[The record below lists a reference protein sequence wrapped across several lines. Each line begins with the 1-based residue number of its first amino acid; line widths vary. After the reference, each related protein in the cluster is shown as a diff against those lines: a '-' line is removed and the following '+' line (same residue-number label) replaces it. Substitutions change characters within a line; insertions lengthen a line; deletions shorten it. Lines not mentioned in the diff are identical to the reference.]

1 MNIEQKPRD
10 TSTSLP
16 DVTEYVPPQFV
27 TTALQQT
34 KNVVCSW
41 DQNDYQRTQTLSTWK
56 PAVDALKES
65 DFSAYLAPDTDES
78 DNEEESVSRRA
89 QSLLSKALGVDLDN
103 DDEEDEDVEEEGG
116 EKMIKFVPN
125 VERNMQRNRM
135 EREREKEE
143 TVFEKYQREKRKKKR
158 ERQRQRK
165 MNDGGVDE
173 KVMNEDEEDPFAAWD
188 RGDFDDKKEEDEEEV
203 KEDDEDDEELKRR
216 RKAEL
221 ELLLVGSGAVVE
233 KEETKKNKKRK
244 KKGKKRR
251 VRDDDEEKKAF
262 DPNDNRFASVYDDPD
277 FAIDR
282 THKRFK
288 ATPATEAIMDRRLD
302 TKQKRTAEQRRKDK
316 KRARKKKRREKKK
329 KKRE

>member
-89 QSLLSKALGVDLDN
+89 QSLLSKALGVDLEN
-103 DDEEDEDVEEEGG
+103 DEDEDDEGG

-165 MNDGGVDE
+165 MNDGGDE
-173 KVMNEDEEDPFAAWD
+173 KVMDEDEEDPFAAWD
-188 RGDFDDKKEEDEEEV
+188 RGDFDDKEEEEV